1 MDQSFPLAAGAELA
15 ARLTWGAGSG
25 GADADL
31 QAVIVDRGGRIVD
44 AVYYNNV
51 RACGGRAAVH
61 TGDEGGRAGAGGRE
75 EVRFA
80 LGELSAE
87 VHMILIL
94 ACSFT
99 AGATLRDAPGANL
112 TVESLG
118 PDAGRLWD
126 AQVDLP
132 FAGYLAALVARR
144 QSGWEFRIIGEPLQE
159 ARHFMDCLPELNK
172 HIVAEIPTANRRQ
185 KIAFAM
191 EKGSNLDLGASQQSI
206 VLGLGWDVDQGK
218 VDLDA
223 SAILLDAQGSV
234 LESMFFGNL
243 RSSGAHSAP
252 GAVEHSGDNLTGEG
266 EGDDEQILVD
276 LKRIGGKILQVV
288 FCVNI
293 YTQRKTFAQ
302 VSNPFCRVVDSS
314 SGAELCRYAL
324 RDAGSDN
331 GLIIA
336 RIARETGGRWGFHAL
351 GLPSR
356 GSMYKDSLP
365 QIRQACQLKT
375 ATLVERSQSRSTLG
389 DDLKAPGS
397 WAVLRQ
403 PRPTWRRSLVKAA
416 LHLIGCSGKVAPETP
431 KSRLTK

>member
-266 EGDDEQILVD
+266 AGDDEQIVVRLDALGPSVRDVFFCIHVYSKVD
-276 LKRIGGKILQVV
+276 DGDGPP
-288 FCVNI
+288 
-293 YTQRKTFAQ
+293 KTFRDVA
-302 VSNPFCRVVDSS
+302 NPYCRVVEEGQ
-314 SGAELCRYAL
+314 SGQELCRYTLHEA
-324 RDAGSDN
+324 DN
-331 GLIIA
+331 CTGVVIA
-336 RIARETGGRWGFHAL
+336 RLRRADETGRFGFNAL
-351 GLPSR
+351 GAPSR
-356 GSMYKDSLP
+356 GSMYKDSIPDIQRLSSMNP
-365 QIRQACQLKT
+365 RQLQQL
-375 ATLVERSQSRSTLG
+375 G
-389 DDLKAPGS
+389 
-397 WAVLRQ
+397 
-403 PRPTWRRSLVKAA
+403 
-416 LHLIGCSGKVAPETP
+416 
-431 KSRLTK
+431 